1 MSILIICG
9 EHSGDF
15 HASKLATS
23 LKHHAPNTKIIGIGG
38 KYLKTVSDTFLCDIV
53 DLNAI
58 GILEKLRLS
67 KFKGMYHALDTCLKT
82 KTIKKV
88 ILIDFQHHNFKLAK
102 RIQKEN
108 IPIDTF
114 ITPNFWMWNDLKQ
127 MKKLASYST
136 NIFTI
141 FKKEHERYE
150 CIHPNVHYF
159 GHPLSIQSTLPLSER
174 PKLIS
179 IFPGSRVQE
188 IKYLLPTIIQSL
200 DLIRSQLSP
209 YSVQLSVSSSTHLP
223 LITSILNKHTSLP
236 IDLKEH
242 SSTTL
247 INNSQLMISCTGTAT
262 LEAVASNTPLLIVG
276 SLSPLT
282 YFVAKHM
289 LKIDLPL
296 AGLPNIIMN
305 KMVIPE
311 FIQSDLKA
319 PKISE
324 KIKDI
329 LYSPNKYI
337 DCYAQLKEKTFS
349 KRNPYLES
357 AKIILQD
364 PTTH

>member
-15 HASKLATS
+15 HASKLAASIKTQS
-23 LKHHAPNTKIIGIGG
+23 PTTKIIGIGG
-38 KYLKTVSDTFLCDIV
+38 KHLKAYSDTFLCDIV

-67 KFKGMYHALDTCLKT
+67 KFKEMYTSLDNCLKT
-82 KTIKKV
+82 KKITNV

-102 RIQKEN
+102 RIQEEN

-141 FKKEHERYE
+141 FKKEQERYD
-150 CIHPNVHYF
+150 CLHPNVHYF

-174 PKLIS
+174 PKLVS
-179 IFPGSRVQE
+179 IFPGSRTQE
-188 IKYLLPTIIQSL
+188 IKYLLPIIIQSL
-200 DLIRSQLSP
+200 ILIRSQLSG
-209 YSVQLSVSSSTHLP
+209 YSVQLSVSSPAHLP
-223 LITSILNKHTSLP
+223 LITSILDKYKSFP
-236 IDLKEH
+236 IELKEDA
-242 SSTTL
+242 STVL
-247 INNSQLMISCTGTAT
+247 INNSHLMISCTGTAT

-276 SLSPLT
+276 ALSRLT
-282 YFVAKHM
+282 YFVAKYI

-305 KMVIPE
+305 KMVVPE
-311 FIQSDLKA
+311 FIQSNLV
-319 PKISE
+319 PRKISE

-329 LYSPNKYI
+329 LYSPNKYL
-337 DCYAQLKEKTFS
+337 DCYPQLKEKIFS
-349 KRNPYLES
+349 KQNPYMES
-357 AKIILQD
+357 AKIILQKR
-364 PTTH
+364 PTS